1 MTAEGWE
8 IWDLL
13 ERCGGQIRMGST
25 GPVGLDFGA
34 AFLMADALGFSRSAT
49 AEFLPAAEAGF
60 MRGIL
65 KQMDKSQHG
74 EP

>member
-1 MTAEGWE
+1 
-8 IWDLL
+8 
-13 ERCGGQIRMGST
+13 MGPT

-34 AFLMADALGFSRSAT
+34 AFLMADALGFSRSAI
-49 AEFLPAAEAGF
+49 AEFLPAAEAGL

>member
-1 MTAEGWE
+1 
-8 IWDLL
+8 
-13 ERCGGQIRMGST
+13 MGSA

-34 AFLMADALGFSRSAT
+34 AFLMADALGFSRAAI
-49 AEFLPAAEAGF
+49 AEFLPAAETGF

-65 KQMDKSQHG
+65 KQMDKGQHG